1 MKGIHTL
8 ELELVDQNNKCWMKL
23 QDRAAALQR
32 PYLCRV
38 YQGVVFFLG
47 CFFTDAGVVAA
58 PGASDVGPLGDALSV

>member
-1 MKGIHTL
+1 VKGIHTL

-38 YQGVVFFLG
+38 YQGVVFFLS
-47 CFFTDAGVVAA
+47 CFFAGAVVVAA
-58 PGASDVGPLGDALSV
+58 PGAGDVLVFGDVVSL